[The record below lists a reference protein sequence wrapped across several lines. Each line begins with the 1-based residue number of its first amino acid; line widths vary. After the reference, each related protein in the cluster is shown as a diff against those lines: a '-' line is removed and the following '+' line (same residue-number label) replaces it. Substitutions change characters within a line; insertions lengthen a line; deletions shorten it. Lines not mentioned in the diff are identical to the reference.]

1 MMRVADISLAVIGVL
16 LALIR
21 LLGFVFFA
29 ETNSFA
35 LAVPAIV
42 MLAVVLL
49 PLKILSRKHW
59 VLASLVV
66 LYLGS
71 YAFGGLDRMIKYDRL
86 MPDLLELSIIGYFIV
101 RAITMRGL
109 TNRPNVPEP
118 N

>member
-1 MMRVADISLAVIGVL
+1 MRVADISLAVIGVL

-49 PLKILSRKHW
+49 PLKIL
-59 VLASLVV
+59 
-66 LYLGS
+66 
-71 YAFGGLDRMIKYDRL
+71 
-86 MPDLLELSIIGYFIV
+86 PDYQ
-101 RAITMRGL
+101 
-109 TNRPNVPEP
+109 
-118 N
+118 